1 MDKLPLA
8 ASIRRRQLVLAGL
21 LGGVLAGRGLAQPAA
36 APALPRLRVAGF
48 ALAPLVGGEPGEAVA
63 GLLPGYLR
71 ERVEPQAPFRFDW
84 LPIMTFARVMRSLRD
99 GSADLALTLSSS
111 AGPGGRSDGAV
122 GRFAW
127 HYLEAHPVLALRRDS
142 PLLQGGQ
149 GLGDLALL
157 QGLELA
163 WVSYSRLPPE
173 LAALDRL
180 RWQRTSHSDW
190 QLANLRMVAAGRV
203 DAAYYANE
211 FSPAWL
217 LRQHPLLRQ
226 KLRLLR
232 LPLAPRRF
240 EMAYSRRSE
249 PGLIAAFERLAR
261 PAFEGGRFERYLDET
276 MACDGSA
283 CPAQPR
289 PPAAPPSP

>member
-8 ASIRRRQLVLAGL
+8 ATIRRRQLVLAGL

-48 ALAPLVGGEPGEAVA
+48 ALAPLVGGAPGEAVA

-99 GSADLALTLSSS
+99 GSADLALTLSSGAS
-111 AGPGGRSDGAV
+111 GGDV

-127 HYLEAHPVLALRRDS
+127 HYLEAHPVLALRSDS

-180 RWQRTSHSDW
+180 RWQRTSHNDW

-217 LRQHPLLRQ
+217 LRQHPPLRQ
-226 KLRLLR
+226 RLRLLR

-249 PGLIAAFERLAR
+249 PALIANFERLAR
-261 PAFEGGRFERYLDET
+261 PAFEGAQFDRYLAGL
-276 MACDGSA
+276 MG
-283 CPAQPR
+283 
-289 PPAAPPSP
+289 